1 MPVVVPSLVC
11 HAVVLALL
19 ALVPAP
25 PPQDVPVVAEPV
37 PSVLALLLQAPVPVA
52 AAVLLHV
59 ATASALQ
66 LHVQLVC
73 APVLLSLARHA
84 PQLPPLAAQAAQEV
98 AEEVAVVLAVQVGQ
112 VGQAEEAAV
121 EEEEAKSKMICNYEK
136 IIYPAM
142 LDFLIFLPL
151 LSKIQ

>member
-25 PPQDVPVVAEPV
+25 LQDVPVLEPV
-37 PSVLALLLQAPVPVA
+37 PPVLALLLQAPVPVA
-52 AAVLLHV
+52 VLAVLLHV

-84 PQLPPLAAQAAQEV
+84 PQLPLLAAQAAQEV
-98 AEEVAVVLAVQVGQ
+98 AEEVAVVPAVQVGQ
-112 VGQAEEAAV
+112 LEEAVVEEEAA
-121 EEEEAKSKMICNYEK
+121 KSKTIA
-136 IIYPAM
+136 II
-142 LDFLIFLPL
+142 
-151 LSKIQ
+151 